1 MMCFMRTIIAK
12 PSTLHTHEKHINV
25 STMSSYM
32 CHLCPRS
39 IQGKQRKVT
48 RLEAKKRKL
57 IRQRKL
63 GL

>member
-39 IQGKQRKVT
+39 IQDKHKKEGKEQDTLASAYSLRCSSK
-48 RLEAKKRKL
+48 
-57 IRQRKL
+57 
-63 GL
+63 